1 MDRENLKELRPE
13 IHSARKEGTTDM
25 EHFQNALLRPVIKF
39 QHDLILGLVQ
49 HHAHFDDLIKN
60 KGPRTDFQ
68 LRVQQFVT
76 KQNELKNQLIG
87 CVLGNFTLEEFAEYR
102 KNSNEH
108 NKRIIQMIVQRV
120 TDTVY

>member
-1 MDRENLKELRPE
+1 MDRENLKKLRPE
-13 IHSARKEGTTDM
+13 IHSARTEGTTDM
-25 EHFQNALLRPVIKF
+25 EHFQNAVLRPVIKF

-68 LRVQQFVT
+68 LRVQQFVA
-76 KQNELKNQLIG
+76 KQNDLKNQLIG
-87 CVLGNFTLEEFAEYR
+87 CVLGNFTREEFTEYR
-102 KNSNEH
+102 KNPNEQ

>member
-1 MDRENLKELRPE
+1 MDRGNLKELRPE
-13 IHSARKEGTTDM
+13 IHSARTEGTTDM
-25 EHFQNALLRPVIKF
+25 EHFQNAVLRPVIKF

-68 LRVQQFVT
+68 LRVQQFVA

-87 CVLGNFTLEEFAEYR
+87 CVLGNFTREEFTEYR